1 MVKKKNYYISRRRN
15 NRLRFYRAIYNFHAT
30 KISVSS
36 ILEYTGSTIKFKI
49 SDQSYMNIPDSLAA
63 APDWKQYATI
73 FNSFKL
79 RAIKITVSPHAPV
92 GGFIGG
98 TVQIGVLTNDDTNN
112 FADVVESNRS
122 MIASQTDV
130 KTLYVNFGSGSTGWI
145 GIQRY
150 GDLPGKIVA
159 GASEQSSSGV
169 MRWDIN
175 VDYYLIYKNE
185 L

>member
-1 MVKKKNYYISRRRN
+1 MARRR
-15 NRLRFYRAIYNFHAT
+15 RFFRRRKKFNFYKAIYNYHAT

-36 ILEYTGSTIKFKI
+36 ILEYSGSTIKFKI

-79 RAIKITVSPHAPV
+79 RGLKISISPHNSV

-122 MIASQTDV
+122 I
-130 KTLYVNFGSGSTGWI
+130 LN
-145 GIQRY
+145 
-150 GDLPGKIVA
+150 
-159 GASEQSSSGV
+159 
-169 MRWDIN
+169 
-175 VDYYLIYKNE
+175 
-185 L
+185 

>member
-1 MVKKKNYYISRRRN
+1 MPKRYHNYISRKRN
-15 NRLRFYRAIYNFHAT
+15 NRFKFYKAIYNYHAT

-36 ILEYTGSTIKFKI
+36 VLEYSGNTIKFSI
-49 SDQSYMNIPDSLAA
+49 STQSYMNIPDSLAA

-79 RAIKITVSPHAPV
+79 RGIKITVSPHAPV

-98 TVQIGVLTNDDTNN
+98 TVQIGVLTSDDQNG

-122 MIASQTDV
+122 MICSQTDT
-130 KTLYVNFGSGSTGWI
+130 KYLYVNFGNGSTGWL

-159 GASEQSSSGV
+159 GASEQSSSGAIRFDV
-169 MRWDIN
+169 N
-175 VDYYLIYKNE
+175 VDYYIIYKNE

>member
-1 MVKKKNYYISRRRN
+1 MAKRKNYYISRRKN
-15 NRLRFYRAIYNFHAT
+15 NKFRFYRAIYNFHAT

-36 ILEYTGSTIKFKI
+36 LLEYTGNTIKFKI
-49 SDQSYMNIPDSLAA
+49 SGQSYMNIPDSLAA
-63 APDWKQYATI
+63 APDWKAYSTI

-79 RAIKITVSPHAPV
+79 RGLKITVSPHAPQ
-92 GGFIGG
+92 GGFLGG
-98 TVQIGVLTNDDTNN
+98 TVQIGVLTSDDQNS

-122 MIASQTDV
+122 MIASQTDS
-130 KTLYVNFGSGSTGWI
+130 KTLYVNFGNGSTGWL
-145 GIQRY
+145 GIQRI

-169 MRWDIN
+169 MQWDIN
-175 VDYYLIYKNE
+175 VDYYIIYKNE

>member
-1 MVKKKNYYISRRRN
+1 MPRGKRRFFRRKKIS
-15 NRLRFYRAIYNFHAT
+15 FYKAIYNYHAT

-36 ILEYTGSTIKFKI
+36 ILEYTGNTIKFSI
-49 SDQSYMNIPDSLAA
+49 SGQSYMNIPDSLAA

-79 RAIKITVSPHAPV
+79 RGVKINISPHHPV
-92 GGFIGG
+92 GGFVGG

-112 FADVVESNRS
+112 FADVVESNKS
-122 MIASQTDV
+122 IIASQTDT
-130 KTLYVNFGSGSTGWI
+130 KTLYVSFKGGSTGWL

-169 MRWDIN
+169 MRWDVN

>member
-1 MVKKKNYYISRRRN
+1 MVKRKNYYISRRK
-15 NRLRFYRAIYNFHAT
+15 NRKFQFYRAIYNFHAT
-30 KISVSS
+30 KISVST
-36 ILEYTGSTIKFKI
+36 ILEYTGNRIKFKI

-63 APDWKQYATI
+63 APDWKVYATI

-79 RAIKITVSPHAPV
+79 RALKITISPHAPT

-98 TVQIGVLTNDDTNN
+98 TVQIGVLTNDDQNT

-122 MIASQTDV
+122 IIASQTDQRS
-130 KTLYVNFGSGSTGWI
+130 LYVNFGNGSTGWI

-159 GASEQSSSGV
+159 GASEQSESGV
-169 MRWDIN
+169 IRWDVN